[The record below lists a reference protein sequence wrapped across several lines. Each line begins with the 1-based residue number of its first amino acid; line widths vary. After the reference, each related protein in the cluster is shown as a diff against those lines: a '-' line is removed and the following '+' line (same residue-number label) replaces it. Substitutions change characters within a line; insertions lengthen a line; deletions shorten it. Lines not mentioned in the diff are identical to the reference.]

1 MAQWLSVVC
10 GLQYMFLVTAMTLD
24 SKVKVKYTYN
34 QFYGLLCELLIHLL
48 FMVCRLQR
56 KLQIT
61 ALTLESMVT
70 PVCF

>member
-1 MAQWLSVVC
+1 
-10 GLQYMFLVTAMTLD
+10 MFLITAMPLD
-24 SKVKVKYTYN
+24 SKVKVKYTCN
-34 QFYGLLCELLIHLL
+34 QFYGLLRELLIHLL